1 MANIN
6 LLPWRE
12 ELREE
17 RNKNFYVVIGVVVAV
32 TLAAI
37 FAVYSYYDSAQSSQR
52 LRNSYLQNE
61 IAALDKKILEIREL
75 KETRSELIERMEL
88 IQALQGNRPVIVRLF
103 DEVVRAVPDDLHLT
117 SLVTS
122 GNSVKIS
129 GVASSN
135 NRVSALMRNF
145 DQSEWFRDPVLMSV
159 EAKSQGVNEFEM
171 TVTRITPKA
180 EEDPDNG

>member
-88 IQALQGNRPVIVRLF
+88 IQALQGNRPVLVRLC
-103 DEVVRAVPDDLHLT
+103 D
-117 SLVTS
+117 
-122 GNSVKIS
+122 
-129 GVASSN
+129 
-135 NRVSALMRNF
+135 
-145 DQSEWFRDPVLMSV
+145 
-159 EAKSQGVNEFEM
+159 
-171 TVTRITPKA
+171 
-180 EEDPDNG
+180 